1 MRQSLHEL
9 DAELIPFVICEQL
22 GRVIELLESIDGKL
36 VGSPPVA
43 SIRPPEWV
51 QTDTSLPYEVKES

>member
-1 MRQSLHEL
+1 MKQSLHEL

-36 VGSPPVA
+36 AGSSVA
-43 SIRPPEWV
+43 SICPPEWV
-51 QTDTSLPYEVKES
+51 QTDTSLSYEAKEG